1 MADNQRILQMITVA
15 WNIYKISFVDDYIRH
30 HALLHYVEHL
40 NADDRSYCYCGLC
53 LCFYSSLRFVIGLV

>member
-1 MADNQRILQMITVA
+1 MITVA
-15 WNIYKISFVDDYIRH
+15 WNISEAGPVGDYIRH
-30 HALLHYVEHL
+30 HALLHCVEHL